1 MYSSIFF
8 NFTLCIKHTLYTGK
22 SNPKVRFSI
31 PVDLSMSK
39 LHKTLNPKYIY
50 TYISDSKLTTVILTF
65 NKENSQNVIY
75 FQ

>member
-39 LHKTLNPKYIY
+39 LHKTLNAKYTC
-50 TYISDSKLTTVILTF
+50 TYVSDTKLTTVRTF
-65 NKENSQNVIY
+65 DI
-75 FQ
+75 